1 LAAERAKTIRTGAA
15 GSRKEHMDLGG
26 SDTGSGGFGRDQ
38 NTIVGALSCNMNS
51 EPSVKRVPWRIPLED
66 DPDDFVGYETL
77 IEFIEQQA
85 LYELEGD
92 IVEIGA
98 YMGRGT
104 AKLATFARTYGKK
117 VYAID
122 VFDSSLDKT
131 VSKSGIKAGEVYEA
145 FLQGR
150 SMLGAYQKSTRGFD
164 NVVTIRGDSKEVS
177 FPKEQRFIFG
187 FIDGCHQQ
195 AYVENDF
202 HLIWPHLVSGG
213 AIGFHDY
220 RFDDWP
226 EVTKTADML
235 IHEHK
240 REIGEAYEIEGKYNI
255 LSLLL
260 IKK

>member
-1 LAAERAKTIRTGAA
+1 
-15 GSRKEHMDLGG
+15 
-26 SDTGSGGFGRDQ
+26 
-38 NTIVGALSCNMNS
+38 MNS
-51 EPSVKRVPWRIPLED
+51 EPGVKRVPRKITLED
-66 DPDDFVGYETL
+66 DPDDFVGYEVL
-77 IEFIEQQA
+77 IDFMEQRA

-92 IVEIGA
+92 IIEIGA

-104 AKLATFARTYGKK
+104 AKLAKFAQRYGKK

-122 VFDSSLDKT
+122 VFDPSLDKT
-131 VSKSGIKAGEVYEA
+131 LSRSGINAGDVYQA

-150 SMLGAYQKSTRGFD
+150 SMLEAYQESTVGFD
-164 NVVTIRGDSKEVS
+164 NIVTIRQDSREVS
-177 FPKEQRFIFG
+177 FPQEQRFILG

-202 HLIWPHLVSGG
+202 HVIWPHLVSGG
-213 AIGFHDY
+213 ALGFHDY

-226 EVTKTADML
+226 EVTEAANKLM
-235 IHEHK
+235 HEYK
-240 REIGEAYEIEGKYNI
+240 KEISEAYELEGKYNI

>member
-1 LAAERAKTIRTGAA
+1 M
-15 GSRKEHMDLGG
+15 SSEH
-26 SDTGSGGFGRDQ
+26 
-38 NTIVGALSCNMNS
+38 
-51 EPSVKRVPWRIPLED
+51 SVKRIFRRILLLED
-66 DPDDFVGYETL
+66 DPDDFVGYEVL
-77 IEFIEQQA
+77 IDFIKRRA

-92 IVEIGA
+92 IIEIGA

-104 AKLATFARTYGKK
+104 AKLARFAQRYGKK

-122 VFDSSLDKT
+122 IFDPSLDKT
-131 VSKSGIKAGEVYEA
+131 VSKSGIKAGDVYEA

-150 SMLGAYQKSTRGFD
+150 SMLEVYQESTRALD
-164 NVVTIRGDSKEVS
+164 NIVTIREDSKKVS
-177 FPKEQRFIFG
+177 FPEEQRFVFG

-202 HLIWPHLVSGG
+202 YVIWPHLVSGG
-213 AIGFHDY
+213 VVGFHDY

-226 EVTKTADML
+226 EVTKAADKLM
-235 IHEHK
+235 HVHK
-240 REIGEAYEIEGKYNI
+240 REISEAYEIEGKYNV

>member
-1 LAAERAKTIRTGAA
+1 MSSKY
-15 GSRKEHMDLGG
+15 
-26 SDTGSGGFGRDQ
+26 
-38 NTIVGALSCNMNS
+38 
-51 EPSVKRVPWRIPLED
+51 SVKRIFPRITVPED
-66 DPDDFVGYETL
+66 DPDDFVGYEIL
-77 IEFIEQQA
+77 IDFMEQRG

-104 AKLATFARTYGKK
+104 AKLAKFAQRYGKK

-122 VFDSSLDKT
+122 VFDTSLDT
-131 VSKSGIKAGEVYEA
+131 TSSRSGIKAGDVYQA

-150 SMLGAYQKSTRGFD
+150 SMLEVYEESTRGFN
-164 NVVTIRGDSKEVS
+164 NVVTMKDDSRKVS
-177 FPKEQRFIFG
+177 FPEEQRFIFG

-195 AYVENDF
+195 VYVENDF
-202 HLIWPHLVSGG
+202 NLIWPRLVSGG
-213 AIGFHDY
+213 ALGLHDY
-220 RFDDWP
+220 EFDDWP
-226 EVTKTADML
+226 EVTGAANKL
-235 IHEHK
+235 VHEHR